1 MGTHR
6 TVAATCEAQTQGWAS
21 TDPQSAGSD
30 RHFVRVADRLC
41 VGVFAAR
48 AGLWKRHDLLAS
60 PERLARSRC
69 LGKGLATAFGRVRA
83 GRRDRLVQSDL
94 RQLFG
99 ASRFWG
105 AQTGPNPTDRGKN
118 GSKRHVAADGKGTP
132 LALVHTGAN
141 VHDSQQA
148 IPLIDAIPPIKQPRG
163 GRRRRPEKVFGD
175 KAYDA
180 EAKIRQALRD
190 RGIQPLIA
198 KRNTEHGSELGK
210 HRCVVE
216 GVFAWLF
223 KQRRL
228 RVRYEKRDDIHTAFL
243 ILGCLLIC
251 WNRVQG
257 FC

>member
-1 MGTHR
+1 M
-6 TVAATCEAQTQGWAS
+6 
-21 TDPQSAGSD
+21 
-30 RHFVRVADRLC
+30 
-41 VGVFAAR
+41 
-48 AGLWKRHDLLAS
+48 
-60 PERLARSRC
+60 
-69 LGKGLATAFGRVRA
+69 
-83 GRRDRLVQSDL
+83 
-94 RQLFG
+94 
-99 ASRFWG
+99 
-105 AQTGPNPTDRGKN
+105 
-118 GSKRHVAADGKGTP
+118 
-132 LALVHTGAN
+132 HTGAN

-148 IPLIDAIPPIKQPRG
+148 IPLIDAIPPIKQPHG

-180 EAKIRQALRD
+180 ELKIRQALRE

-198 KRNTEHGSELGK
+198 KRNSEHGSGLGK

>member
-1 MGTHR
+1 
-6 TVAATCEAQTQGWAS
+6 
-21 TDPQSAGSD
+21 
-30 RHFVRVADRLC
+30 
-41 VGVFAAR
+41 
-48 AGLWKRHDLLAS
+48 LL
-60 PERLARSRC
+60 
-69 LGKGLATAFGRVRA
+69 
-83 GRRDRLVQSDL
+83 
-94 RQLFG
+94 G

-118 GSKRHVAADGKGTP
+118 GSKRHVATDGKGTP

-148 IPLIDAIPPIKQPRG
+148 IPLIDAIPAIKQPRG
-163 GRRRRPEKVFGD
+163 GRRRRPKKVFGD

-198 KRNTEHGSELGK
+198 KRNTKHGSGLGK
-210 HRCVVE
+210 HRCVIE